1 MEFVERCLR
10 KISVRVRLVVAF
22 TLVLAAVTGIMGYYA
37 TEVMSEKILMAA
49 QQKLQS
55 DLALGRQI
63 LEERYPGDWQI
74 IDGQLYKGP
83 VLMEGNYEVLDRI
96 GNLTGDTCTI
106 FRGDTRVST
115 NVMKDGQRAV
125 NTKISEEVG
134 QVVLIQGQP
143 YVGRAEVVG
152 VWNEAAYEPIKDPS
166 GNAIGIWYVGVPATP
181 YEEAVGHF
189 RLAMVTYS
197 GIGIF
202 LGFLAAFLVA
212 YTVYMPLRRIS
223 ASVDKASQGDLTQR
237 IPANAND
244 EPGKLAAMFNTMLE
258 KMADLIG
265 KTGRLIN
272 NVSKSSAQ
280 VGQLSETSA
289 ALMSNLGSQAETLMR
304 SAAEQAQLSHHSRNT
319 IGEMA
324 VGIQQVAASAQEV
337 ASSVAAASKKAEEG
351 ERQIEQAVKQIEIIS
366 NNTDYTAS
374 IVEALGEK
382 SLEIGQIVDLIT
394 NIASQTNLLA
404 LNAAIEAARAGEM
417 GRGFAVVADEVR
429 KLAEESGEAAQ
440 RIAQLIREI
449 QNESDKAVGAMQEG
463 TKEVAKGTEVISR
476 AGDAFHYIIAAVNQ
490 VKSQIEEV
498 SSAGQQMAAG
508 ADIAI
513 KSVDNTAE
521 AAQNNAQIVQGMS
534 ELAGKQMEEINQ
546 FNQSVNALN
555 RMVADL
561 QSAIA
566 YFKA

>member
-83 VLMEGNYEVLDRI
+83 VLMEGNYEVVDRI

>member
-1 MEFVERCLR
+1 MELIERCLR

-37 TEVMSEKILMAA
+37 TGVMSEKILMAA

-55 DLALGRQI
+55 DLSMGRQI
-63 LEERYPGDWQI
+63 LEERYPGEWQI
-74 IDGQLYKGP
+74 VNGQLYKGTT
-83 VLMEGNYEVLDRI
+83 LMEGNYDAVDRI
-96 GNLTGDTCTI
+96 GKLTGDTCTI

-115 NVMKDGQRAV
+115 NVMKEGQRAV

-134 QVVLIQGQP
+134 QVVLTQGQP

-152 VWNEAAYEPIKDPS
+152 VWNEAAYEPIKDAA
-166 GNAIGIWYVGVPATP
+166 GKTIGIWYVGVPATP
-181 YEEAVGHF
+181 YEEAVSNF

-212 YTVYMPLRRIS
+212 YTVYTPLRRIS
-223 ASVDKASQGDLTQR
+223 ASVEKASQGDLTER
-237 IPANAND
+237 IPVNAND
-244 EPGKLAAMFNTMLE
+244 EPGVLAGMFNNMLE
-258 KMADLIG
+258 KIADLIG
-265 KTGRLIN
+265 KTSRLAA

-280 VGQLSETSA
+280 VGNLSETSA
-289 ALMSNLGSQAETLMR
+289 ALMSNMSTQAEALMR
-304 SAAEQAQLSHHSRNT
+304 SAAEQAQLSHSSRDV

-337 ASSVAAASKKAEEG
+337 ASSVSAAAKKAEEG
-351 ERQIEQAVKQIEIIS
+351 ERQIEQAVKQIQIIS

-374 IVEALGEK
+374 IVEALGAK

-449 QNESDKAVGAMQEG
+449 QNESDKAVDAMQEG

-476 AGDAFHYIIAAVNQ
+476 AGDAFHYIISAVNQ
-490 VKSQIEEV
+490 VRAQVEEV

-521 AAQNNAQIVQGMS
+521 AAQSNTQIVQHMS
-534 ELAGKQMEEINQ
+534 ALATKQMEEINQ

-561 QSAIA
+561 QNAVS
-566 YFKA
+566 YFKI

>member
-1 MEFVERCLR
+1 MEFVERGLR

-37 TEVMSEKILMAA
+37 TGVMSEKILMAA

-55 DLALGRQI
+55 DLAMGNQI
-63 LEERYPGDWQI
+63 LEERYPGPWQL

-83 VLMEGNYEVLDRI
+83 VLMEGNYEVVDRI
-96 GNLTGDTCTI
+96 GKLTGDTCTI

-115 NVMKDGQRAV
+115 NVMNNGQRAI

-134 QVVLIQGQP
+134 QVVLTQGQP
-143 YVGRAEVVG
+143 FVGRAEVVG
-152 VWNEAAYEPIKDPS
+152 VWNEAAYEPIKDAA
-166 GNAIGIWYVGVPATP
+166 GKTIGIWYVGVPATP
-181 YEEAVGHF
+181 YEEAIKNF
-189 RLAMVTYS
+189 QLAMITYS

-212 YTVYMPLRRIS
+212 YTVYAPLRRIS
-223 ASVDKASQGDLTQR
+223 ASVEMAAQGDLTER
-237 IPANAND
+237 IPADAKD
-244 EPGKLAAMFNTMLE
+244 EPGVLAAMFNDMLE
-258 KMADLIG
+258 KISDLIS
-265 KTGRLIN
+265 KTSRLAA
-272 NVSKSSAQ
+272 NVSKSGAQ
-280 VGQLSETSA
+280 VGALSENSA
-289 ALMSNLGSQAETLMR
+289 ALMSNMSAQAERLMS
-304 SAAEQAQLSHHSRNT
+304 SASEQAQLSHASRDT

-337 ASSVAAASKKAEEG
+337 ASSVSAAAKKAEEG
-351 ERQIEQAVKQIEIIS
+351 ERQIEQAVKQIQIIS

-374 IVEALGEK
+374 IVEALGDK

-463 TKEVAKGTEVISR
+463 TKEVAKGTEVITQ

-490 VKSQIEEV
+490 VRAQIEEV

-508 ADIAI
+508 AEIAI

-521 AAQNNAQIVQGMS
+521 AAQNNAQIVEVMS
-534 ELAGKQMEEINQ
+534 DLAGKQMEEINQ

-561 QSAIA
+561 QNAIA
-566 YFKA
+566 YFKI

>member
-22 TLVLAAVTGIMGYYA
+22 ALVLAAVTGIMGYYA

-55 DLALGRQI
+55 DLAMGRQI
-63 LEERYPGDWQI
+63 LDQQYPGDWQI
-74 IDGQLYKGP
+74 IDGQLYKGS
-83 VLMEGNYEVLDRI
+83 VSMEGNYEVVDQI
-96 GNLTGDTCTI
+96 GKLTGDTCTI

-115 NVMKDGQRAV
+115 NVMKDGQRAI

-134 QVVLIQGQP
+134 QVVLVQGQP

-152 VWNEAAYEPIKDPS
+152 VWNEAAYEPIKDAF

-181 YEEAVGHF
+181 YEQAIGNF
-189 RLAMVTYS
+189 RLAMITYS
-197 GIGIF
+197 AIGIF
-202 LGFLAAFLVA
+202 LGFLAAFLVS
-212 YTVYMPLRRIS
+212 YTVYTPLRRIS
-223 ASVDKASQGDLTQR
+223 QSVEKASQGDLTER
-237 IPANAND
+237 VPANAND
-244 EPGKLAAMFNTMLE
+244 EPGKLAAMFNTMLSRIS
-258 KMADLIG
+258 DLIG
-265 KTGRLIN
+265 KTSHLVA
-272 NVSKSSAQ
+272 NVSNSSAQ
-280 VGQLSETSA
+280 VGQLSETST
-289 ALMSNLGSQAETLMR
+289 ALMSNLSTQAEALLR
-304 SAAEQAQLSHHSRNT
+304 SATEQNQLSHHSRT
-319 IGEMA
+319 AIGEMA

-351 ERQIEQAVKQIEIIS
+351 EQQIEQAVKQIEIIS

-382 SLEIGQIVDLIT
+382 SMEIGQIVDLIT

-429 KLAEESGEAAQ
+429 KLAEESAEAAQ
-440 RIAQLIREI
+440 RIALLIREI
-449 QNESDKAVGAMQEG
+449 QNESDKAVHAMQEG

-490 VKSQIEEV
+490 VKAQIEEV

-521 AAQNNAQIVQGMS
+521 AAQNNAQIVQVMS
-534 ELAGKQMEEINQ
+534 ELASQQMEEISK

-561 QSAIA
+561 QQAIA
-566 YFKA
+566 YFKV